1 MDGWYSSKRSSA
13 PPAKN
18 LFDLEIFQN
27 GYCISTDKSRIDIA
41 AVHEYLSNHSY
52 WSAGIP
58 FETVKRSIEHSLC
71 FGIYKDERQVGFARV
86 ITDQAT
92 YAYLADVFV
101 VSSERGK
108 GLSKWLM
115 TAILGYPAL
124 QGLRRFVLATR
135 DAHGLYE
142 QFGFTVYKDPERLMS
157 RHDPDVYKKMGR

>member
-1 MDGWYSSKRSSA
+1 MAGWYSSKRSSV
-13 PPAKN
+13 PPVKN
-18 LFDLEIFQN
+18 HFELEVFQN
-27 GYCISTDKSRIDIA
+27 GYCISTDKSRIDIPQ
-41 AVHEYLSNHSY
+41 VHDYLSNQSY

-58 FETVKRSIEHSLC
+58 LETVTRSIEHSLC
-71 FGIYKDERQVGFARV
+71 FGIYKNERQVGFARV

-101 VSSERGK
+101 IDSERGK

-115 TAILGYPAL
+115 TTILAYPGL
-124 QGLRRFVLATR
+124 QGLRRFVLATK

-157 RHDPDVYKKMGR
+157 RHDPDVYKKTGK